1 MIYPK
6 ELVCLEVE
14 RGAIGGLI
22 RNPEVFYEIDAVCNE
37 LDFSHSTF
45 KTLYSIIKNCLS
57 KGEKIDK
64 ILISEKAKNLGIKFK
79 DDFNLLDFIESL
91 SFTPYTAQQTI
102 KYFQELSRYRIRR
115 DIFDIGKNLQDTMK
129 VGEYNSYTD
138 IISRADSIYNQTIK
152 NYSDIDAPLNIF
164 EDLYEMVE
172 ERGNNPVEDYG
183 YKTPFDNF
191 NRLYGGLRPKNLYAF
206 AARAGQGKSS
216 LLSAT
221 ALGCHLINPKVKVL
235 YLDTE
240 MSLIEQQTR
249 MAANLSGVPLWY
261 IETGNYRKSQE
272 YLNKVRNAL
281 STVKKYQYYHYQV
294 ANKNIDEIC
303 SIIRRWFFSKVGRG
317 NPALVVFDYVK
328 LGSSEKIGQN
338 WAEHQQIGT
347 MVDKLKR
354 ISEEIDAPLL
364 TAIQLNRGGEAAG
377 KVAIDDSSS
386 FALSDRLQWF
396 ASFTGIFRAKT
407 ADELSADG
415 ADFGTHKL
423 IKTKSRWQGKEA
435 RGFNDFIKRKMPDGS
450 ERYIANYI
458 NFDINNFRI
467 TEKGTLQD
475 IIERQQH
482 DYDLK
487 DDKNPQEKLLD

>member
-1 MIYPK
+1 MIYS
-6 ELVCLEVE
+6 LEIE
-14 RGAIGGLI
+14 RSSLGGLI
-22 RNPEVFYEIDAVCNE
+22 RNQDVFYEIDSFISE
-37 LDFSHSTF
+37 EDYHHSTHR
-45 KTLYSIIKNCLS
+45 TLYSVIKNILS

-64 ILISEKAKNLGIKFK
+64 VLIVEKVKNLGIKFK
-79 DDFNLLDFIESL
+79 DGFDLLDYVESL
-91 SFTPYTAQQTI
+91 SFSPITAAQTI
-102 KYFQELSRYRIRR
+102 KYFKELSLYRVRR
-115 DIFDIGKNLQDTMK
+115 DIFDIGKNLQETVK
-129 VGEYNSYTD
+129 AGEFNSFND

-152 NYSDIDAPLNIF
+152 SYSDVDAPLNIF
-164 EDLYEMVE
+164 DDLYEMVE

-240 MSLIEQQTR
+240 MSLVEQQTR

-261 IETGNYRKSQE
+261 IETGNYRKNQE
-272 YLNKVRNAL
+272 YLNKVRDAL

-294 ANKNIDEIC
+294 ANKNIDEVC
-303 SIIRRWFFSKVGRG
+303 SIIRRWYFSKVGRN
-317 NPALVVFDYVK
+317 NPALIVFDYVK
-328 LGSSEKIGQN
+328 MTAAEKVGQN
-338 WAEHQQIGT
+338 WAEHQQIGV

-354 ISEEIDAPLL
+354 ISEEVNAPLL
-364 TAIQLNRGGEAAG
+364 TAIQMNRSGESQNKNSGAL
-377 KVAIDDSSS
+377 IEDSST

-415 ADFGTHKL
+415 VDFGTHKL

-435 RGFNDFIKRKMPDGS
+435 KGFNDFIKRKMPDGS
-450 ERYIANYI
+450 ERYVANYI
-458 NFDINNFRI
+458 NFDVQNFRVV
-467 TEKGTLQD
+467 EKGTLEDVIDRQD
-475 IIERQQH
+475 H

-487 DDKNPQEKLLD
+487 DDQNPNEKLI

>member
-1 MIYPK
+1 MIYS
-6 ELVCLEVE
+6 LDLE
-14 RGAIGGLI
+14 RSALGGLL
-22 RNPEVFYEIDAVCNE
+22 RNPEVFFE
-37 LDFSHSTF
+37 LDSFINESDLFLKNHQTI
-45 KTLYSIIKNCLS
+45 YSIIKNTLL
-57 KGEKIDK
+57 KQEKIDK
-64 ILISEKAKNLGIKFK
+64 VLIAEKIKNLGIKFNGEVNIA
-79 DDFNLLDFIESL
+79 DYLEDI
-91 SFTPYTAQQTI
+91 SFSPATPAQTI
-102 KYFQELSRYRIRR
+102 KYFKELSLLRVRR
-115 DIFDIGKNLQDTMK
+115 EIFEIGENLKQTVSK
-129 VGEYNSYTD
+129 GEFNSFND
-138 IISRADSIYNQTIK
+138 IIAKSDAIYNQTIK
-152 NYSDIDAPLNIF
+152 SYSDVDAPLNIF
-164 EDLYEMVE
+164 DDLYEMVE

-261 IETGNYRKSQE
+261 IETGNYRKNQE
-272 YLNKVRNAL
+272 YINKVRDAL

-294 ANKNIDEIC
+294 ANKDIDEVC
-303 SIIRRWFFSKVGRG
+303 SIIRRWYFSKVGRG
-317 NPALVVFDYVK
+317 NPALVIYDYVK

-354 ISEEIDAPLL
+354 ISEEINAPLL
-364 TAIQLNRGGEAAG
+364 TAIQLNRSGEAQG
-377 KVAIDDSSS
+377 KVAVDDSSS

-423 IKTKSRWQGKEA
+423 IKTKSRWQGKDA
-435 RGFNDFIKRKMPDGS
+435 KGFNDFIKRKMPDGA
-450 ERYIANYI
+450 ERYVANYI
-458 NFDINNFRI
+458 NFDIANFKI

-475 IIERQQH
+475 VIDRQDH

-487 DDKNPQEKLLD
+487 DDKNPNEKLLD